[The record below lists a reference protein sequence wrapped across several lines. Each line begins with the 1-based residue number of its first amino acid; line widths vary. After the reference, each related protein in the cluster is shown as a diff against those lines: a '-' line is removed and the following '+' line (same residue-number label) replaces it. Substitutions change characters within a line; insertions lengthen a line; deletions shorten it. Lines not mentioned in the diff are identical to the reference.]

1 MFGGGRKQVS
11 DAMRAYLRGSGA
23 TLIEQDAAAFRAYD
37 GKGPVWSLFAQGNM
51 SYDLDRN
58 DAEQPSLAEMT
69 AKALEV
75 LDRHENGFFLMVE
88 GSRVDMAA
96 HAKDPVG

>member
-1 MFGGGRKQVS
+1 MFGGGRKQVT
-11 DAMRAYLRGSGA
+11 DAMRAYLRG
-23 TLIEQDAAAFRAYD
+23 AARRLSSRCRGVPRFTD

-75 LDRHENGFFLMVE
+75 LDSMKNGLF
-88 GSRVDMAA
+88 
-96 HAKDPVG
+96 P